1 MADAI
6 GVIFELQRRH
16 ALEDQWPP
24 CQADIAR
31 WTGGRV
37 EAETALYDSIAAELA
52 RGYFERRYSFTFC
65 DDVVN
70 ALYHPMLTRQSE
82 EPPPPWPKLFWRVYE
97 AFDAGESANPSSPP
111 HDPVR
116 TYTDPEIAE
125 IVRDL

>member
-1 MADAI
+1 MTGAI
-6 GVIFELQRRH
+6 EIIFELQSTYAR
-16 ALEDQWPP
+16 EDGRGL

-31 WTGGRV
+31 WTQGRI

-52 RGYFERRYSFTFC
+52 RGYFEGRYSFTFC

-70 ALYHPMLTRQSE
+70 ALYHLMISRQAE

-97 AFDAGESANPSSPP
+97 AFDAGELASPSAP
-111 HDPVR
+111 DPVK

-125 IVRDL
+125 IVRKL

>member
-1 MADAI
+1 IDI
-6 GVIFELQRRH
+6 IFELQRRH
-16 ALEDQWPP
+16 ALGDGWSP

-31 WTGGRV
+31 WTQGRI

-52 RGYFERRYSFTFC
+52 RGYCEGRYSFTFC

-70 ALYHPMLTRQSE
+70 ALYHSMISRQAAE
-82 EPPPPWPKLFWRVYE
+82 QPPAPWPKLFWRVFE
-97 AFDAGESANPSSPP
+97 AFDAGELASPSVP
-111 HDPVR
+111 DPIR